1 MVIGGGRSEM
11 RNITQLQPGF
21 SLRPSAPEERADSG
35 RRGRQAAAWRLA
47 ALLTLAWVAQPVAPQ
62 AVTTAPAAINL
73 VLLTLDTTRAD
84 HLGCYGGRG
93 AHTPALDALAA
104 RGTRYRRALSPAPLT
119 LPAHCTLLTGLDPPE
134 HGVRDNGT
142 AVLPAE
148 IPTLATRLAARG
160 YATAAFVSS
169 RVLDRRFG
177 LARGFEVY
185 DDHLPAEQIGEYG
198 YPERDAAQV
207 TTAALAWLQ
216 SMRTMRPLRTTRA
229 LRTMRAI
236 DHRRPFFLWVHY
248 YDPHSPYA
256 PPAEWW
262 SASEEGRY
270 AGEIAYMDSQIGRLL
285 RELPAA
291 SGQRLLIAAV
301 GDHGE
306 ALGEHGE
313 RTHGLFLYRASLEVP
328 LILAGTGVPAGRV
341 VDGVVAT
348 RRLAPTLLGLLGG
361 AGDTDA
367 IGQGLGGLG
376 QAVPA
381 AAGSA
386 SVFSE
391 TRMPATEYRWSAL
404 ESISEDRWRLI
415 VAPRPELYD
424 VVTDPREAH
433 NLYGERPAE
442 AARLRRALAA
452 YKQSWRPR
460 RAPPPAADAALGAS
474 LRALGYV
481 SGAGAGAGA
490 EASGGLDPKDGIVL
504 LGRFELARGLL
515 DLGRFA
521 EGERELGELVQ
532 RSPDNVPFLTQL
544 ARAQLARGH
553 GEAALATY
561 RQALALNPTLDFLH
575 LNLADALRTLR
586 RQGEAREE
594 YEAALRLDP
603 RCAAAWL
610 QLGKL
615 AADEGRADA
624 ARALLRRATEAGTDS
639 AVVFTRLAELE
650 IAAGMPDAAAG
661 DLEQATR
668 IAPGWAPAWLR
679 WGELAERQGSR
690 EAALARY
697 LRAAGADPRS
707 ADACLHVGRL
717 LLRSGVSARA
727 RRYLDRAVAL
737 EPGSAA
743 AREASLLL
751 GELR

>member
-1 MVIGGGRSEM
+1 M
-11 RNITQLQPGF
+11 RDITQSQPGL
-21 SLRPSAPEERADSG
+21 SLRPSASEERADSG
-35 RRGRQAAAWRLA
+35 RRGRQAAAAWRLA
-47 ALLTLAWVAQPVAPQ
+47 ALLTLAWVAQPIAPQ
-62 AVTTAPAAINL
+62 VVTTAPAAINL

-160 YATAAFVSS
+160 YATAAFVAS

-177 LARGFEVY
+177 LGRGFGVY

-198 YPERDAAQV
+198 YPERDAGQV
-207 TTAALAWLQ
+207 TNAALAWL
-216 SMRTMRPLRTTRA
+216 RTLDP
-229 LRTMRAI
+229 
-236 DHRRPFFLWVHY
+236 RRPFFLWVHY

-291 SGQRLLIAAV
+291 STQRLLVAAV

-313 RTHGLFLYRASLEVP
+313 RTHGLFLYRGSLEVP
-328 LILAGTGVPAGRV
+328 LILAGPGVPAGRV
-341 VDGVVAT
+341 VDGVVPT
-348 RRLAPTLLGLLGG
+348 RRLAPTLLRLLGG
-361 AGDTDA
+361 AGDADA

-391 TRMPATEYRWSAL
+391 TRMPATAYRWSAL

-424 VVTDPREAH
+424 VLTDPREAH

-442 AARLRRALAA
+442 AERLRRALAA
-452 YKQSWRPR
+452 YKQSWRLR
-460 RAPPPAADAALGAS
+460 RAPSPAADAALGVS
-474 LRALGYV
+474 LRALGYL

-490 EASGGLDPKDGIVL
+490 KGGGIDPKDGIVL
-504 LGRFELARGLL
+504 LGRFEHARGLL

-521 EGERELGELVQ
+521 EGERELGELAQ
-532 RSPDNVPFLTQL
+532 RSPDNVAFLTQL
-544 ARAQLARGH
+544 ARAQLARGR

-575 LNLADALRTLR
+575 LNLADAFRTLR

-610 QLGKL
+610 QLANL
-615 AADEGRADA
+615 AAGEGRADA
-624 ARALLRRATEAGTDS
+624 ARALLRRATDAGTDS

-650 IAAGMPDAAAG
+650 IAAGLPAAAAG
-661 DLEQATR
+661 DLERATR

-679 WGELAERQGSR
+679 WGELAERQGIR

-697 LRAAGADPRS
+697 LRAARADPRS

-717 LLRSGVSARA
+717 LLRSGVADRA

-751 GELR
+751 GDLR